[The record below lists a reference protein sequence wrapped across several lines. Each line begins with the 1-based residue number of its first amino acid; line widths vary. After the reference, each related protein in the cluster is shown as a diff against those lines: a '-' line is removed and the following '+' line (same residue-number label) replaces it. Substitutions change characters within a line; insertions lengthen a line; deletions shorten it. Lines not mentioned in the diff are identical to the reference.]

1 MTKLLKLH
9 HSRIDHVATPSEL
22 KYLIAV
28 KMLGLQEPGFPVEN
42 RPKFK
47 GLGFLSGKTHYNGS
61 SSVPTWVRNH
71 TADLEP
77 LQTLVPKESLS
88 NARS

>member
-1 MTKLLKLH
+1 
-9 HSRIDHVATPSEL
+9 
-22 KYLIAV
+22 
-28 KMLGLQEPGFPVEN
+28 MLGLQEPGFPVEN

-88 NARS
+88 NARSWCEAPMARFQISLAIQYWSWNDTV